1 MSSRPGAM
9 GSELTGG
16 PLRVELAGED
26 GRALVIEWD
35 REALDALRTNPEA
48 SPAWRIVEGSPPQ
61 PGALRVISAAFDDG
75 SALALAGVRAPD
87 APGHDQD
94 VVSGV
99 LVDPDGG
106 QESLTEALISTR
118 GPPSNSS
125 VVAVDGKQLRDA
137 CDADAKLIGLMKRF
151 AILMA
156 ERLNAAR
163 RAALPSS
170 TTARAEVGRGR
181 VAPRPLFAKDAI
193 GDPEPRP

>member
-1 MSSRPGAM
+1 M

-87 APGHDQD
+87 APGHGQD

-106 QESLTEALISTR
+106 QESLTEALISTEY
-118 GPPSNSS
+118 GPDGRVRRIGLELYSKPDAAPIR
-125 VVAVDGKQLRDA
+125 VA
-137 CDADAKLIGLMKRF
+137 ADAG
-151 AILMA
+151 
-156 ERLNAAR
+156 
-163 RAALPSS
+163 
-170 TTARAEVGRGR
+170 
-181 VAPRPLFAKDAI
+181 
-193 GDPEPRP
+193 EPRAGGDRMSFRKDGTPGSGALDRSDPAVAR